1 MLIAFPLQQWLQ
13 ERTSALRLYVHCLE
27 CLCPEICTE
36 YFSSYPS
43 NGNSLGLR
51 QHCRSVMGRLELMH
65 VVAEFSLF
73 FFHSQSKY
81 YIYTFPVLSALVS
94 KIPLPSTSFP
104 SPFGTV

>member
-1 MLIAFPLQQWLQ
+1 MLIVFPLQQWSQ
-13 ERTSALRLYVHCLE
+13 ERASMLRLYVHCLE

-43 NGNSLGLR
+43 NGGSLDFR
-51 QHCRSVMGRLELMH
+51 QHCNRHVMGSLELMH
-65 VVAEFSLF
+65 VVAKLTLF
-73 FFHSQSKY
+73 FPSQSKY

-104 SPFGTV
+104 SPFVTV